1 MPPCVQLGRNTMKI
15 CITADGNN
23 LEANVDPRFGRCAY
37 FILYDT
43 ETDTFEAIPNTNATG
58 MGGVGIQNATMM
70 AEKGVEVILT
80 DNLGPNAAR
89 VLQQADIK
97 VVTGV
102 TGKIKDAVENFKKGS
117 LKASPTATPTVLPH
131 SGMGGKKQ

>member
-1 MPPCVQLGRNTMKI
+1 MKI

-37 FILYDT
+37 FMLYDT
-43 ETDTFEAIPNTNATG
+43 ETDTFEIIPNTNATG

-70 AEKGVEVILT
+70 AEKGVEVIIT
-80 DNLGPNAAR
+80 GNLGPNAAR
-89 VLQQADIK
+89 VLQQASIK
-97 VVTGV
+97 AVTGV
-102 TGKIKDAVENFKKGS
+102 SGKIKDAVENFKKGS
-117 LKASPTATPTVLPH
+117 LKASATATPTVLPH

>member
-1 MPPCVQLGRNTMKI
+1 MKI
-15 CITADGNN
+15 CITADGNS

-80 DNLGPNAAR
+80 GNLGPNAAR

-97 VVTGV
+97 VVTGL

-117 LKASPTATPTVLPH
+117 LKASPAATPTVLPH